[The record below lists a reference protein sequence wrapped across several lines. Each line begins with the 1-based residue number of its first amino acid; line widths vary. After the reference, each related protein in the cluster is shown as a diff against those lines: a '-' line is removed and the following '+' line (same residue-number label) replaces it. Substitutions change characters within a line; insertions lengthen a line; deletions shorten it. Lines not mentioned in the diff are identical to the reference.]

1 MKTILALAP
10 IIVLQLILL
19 AAALLDLSKRD
30 KVTGG
35 NKLPWII
42 LILLVGTIGPI
53 IYFVF
58 GRKE

>member
-19 AAALLDLSKRD
+19 AAALIDLSKRD

-35 NKLPWII
+35 NKLPWVI

>member
-1 MKTILALAP
+1 MKTILALVP
-10 IIVLQLILL
+10 IIVLQFILL

-30 KVTGG
+30 NVTGG
-35 NKLPWII
+35 NKLPWVI

>member
-10 IIVLQLILL
+10 IIVLHLILMV
-19 AAALLDLSKRD
+19 AALHDLTKRD

>member
-1 MKTILALAP
+1 M
-10 IIVLQLILL
+10 LQLILL